1 MLEQDRQDIRA
12 RLCATIEEELGA
24 FRRFAHVPAAEIED
38 MAARL
43 ARAIAPYVTVEDVSR
58 AA

>member
-1 MLEQDRQDIRA
+1 MLELTRENVTA
-12 RLCATIEEELGA
+12 RVCATIEEELGA
-24 FRRFAHVPAAEIED
+24 FRRFAHVPAAEIEE

-43 ARAIAPYVTVEDVSR
+43 ARAIAPYVSVEDVSR

>member
-1 MLEQDRQDIRA
+1 MLEQDDVTA
-12 RLCATIEEELGA
+12 RICATIEEELGA
-24 FRRFAHVPAAEIED
+24 FQRFAHVPAAEIEE

-43 ARAIAPYVTVEDVSR
+43 ARAVAPYVGEGTVSR